1 MNKFL
6 ANLHDNVLPRLSLG
20 AAVRALGL
28 NVGVAVETG
37 GNVVVHL
44 GATVRALGL
53 NVGVAVEARGNVV
66 VVVVVEAGSYIIV
79 EVCSNIIVVEACS
92 LIVVVT
98 EKYFK

>member
-66 VVVVVEAGSYIIV
+66 VVVVEAGSYIIV